1 VREKLHNKTLLPPL
15 LYSKE
20 SPTNYQHIPRRNLL
34 RACQTVLFC
43 FPIDYYNSFLS
54 RETKTT
60 NIMMASEAV
69 PMEEQQ
75 QYDETEMGEEGEEE
89 VSTCTRTCT
98 YI

>member
-1 VREKLHNKTLLPPL
+1 
-15 LYSKE
+15 
-20 SPTNYQHIPRRNLL
+20 
-34 RACQTVLFC
+34 
-43 FPIDYYNSFLS
+43 
-54 RETKTT
+54 
-60 NIMMASEAV
+60 MMASEAA